1 MKLFS
6 LFTDIYFALTGVFT
20 TETALRLFRQG
31 IYLAFMLFL
40 ISLISFGAIH
50 AAPNSFFAAGEL
62 NPNMTEEV
70 LAHLKAVYGLDKP
83 LYLQYVDWI
92 KNMLSLDFG
101 VSFVTGQNVIDMVND
116 RIGVT
121 LIMNIVSMVFVFV
134 ISIYLGIKAAMNHGK
149 LSDILIKQL
158 SLVSFSMPSFYMA
171 LLMILIFAVEW
182 EVFPIAGLHSIEPK
196 EGFAAYLDMAWHLF
210 MPIFV
215 MVFVSLGS
223 MIVYVRSL
231 VMEILKSDYYFFAKA
246 RGLEE
251 KQLLRYYI
259 LPNLMPPI
267 ITLLG
272 LSLPG
277 LIGGSVILES
287 IFAIEG
293 MGQLFYMSALS
304 RDYPVIMGI
313 LMVTAFLTLL
323 GNMLAD
329 LILLKLNP
337 YFKRG

>member
-1 MKLFS
+1 M
-6 LFTDIYFALTGVFT
+6 T
-20 TETALRLFRQG
+20 
-31 IYLAFMLFL
+31 YLVFMLFL

-50 AAPNSFFAAGEL
+50 AAPNSFFSAGEL
-62 NPNMTEEV
+62 NPNMTPEV
-70 LAHLKAVYGLDKP
+70 LEHLKAVYGLDKP
-83 LYLQYVDWI
+83 LHRQYLDW
-92 KNMLSLDFG
+92 MLNLVTLDFG
-101 VSFVTGQNVIDMVND
+101 VSFVSGQDVIDMVKD
-116 RIGVT
+116 RIGIT
-121 LIMNIVSMVFVFV
+121 LIMNVTSMVFIF
-134 ISIYLGIKAAMNHGK
+134 ILSIYLGILAAMNSGRFT
-149 LSDILIKQL
+149 DIFIKQL
-158 SLVSFSMPSFYMA
+158 SLFSFSMPSFYLA
-171 LLMILIFAVEW
+171 LLMILGLSVKLEW
-182 EVFPIAGLHSIEPK
+182 FPIAGLHSIEPK
-196 EGFAAYLDMAWHLF
+196 EGVSYYTDMAWHLF
-210 MPIFV
+210 LPIFV

-231 VMEILKSDYYFFAKA
+231 VTEILKSDYYFFAKA
-246 RGLEE
+246 RGLKNSE
-251 KQLLRYYI
+251 LLRYYI

-287 IFAIEG
+287 IFGIEG

-323 GNMLAD
+323 GNMFSD
-329 LILLKLNP
+329 LVLLKLNP